1 MAGIT
6 ESTVNAI
13 VGQYLAKK
21 LHLLPEESVKK
32 LFKGR
37 KQPDFSIL
45 EDVKNG
51 PRHTLYVEAEW
62 QSKMMLGM
70 EQMIEYKQL
79 PHADA
84 ALLILYP
91 DYLKESL
98 YQAHVNDE
106 SLIDLLKEVEFKYM
120 AYTAEGVIGI
130 GKNQTIRLDDI
141 PELISNICK
150 SQIELFDDKAWL
162 KILGHIVKGFAT
174 QLDIT
179 KTNFD
184 DALPSGILGGQIETE
199 GLKKRAYVASAY
211 VLINQISFYE
221 ILSRTDCKL
230 FPKIDI
236 DKIKGLSDIQT
247 YHDTALEVD
256 YDSIFSMKIVG
267 SIPPSLLELVI
278 QAIKILR
285 VIPSEFFTSGG
296 LGTIFH
302 TLIPYE
308 IRKPMAAF
316 YTLPETAKLLGKLVV
331 EDKNDTVIDPAC
343 GSGNLLVAAYQAKK
357 EKYGK
362 GFNDEIH
369 AQFLEKDILGIDF
382 MPFAAHLAAMHLAL
396 QNPQY
401 LSAKT
406 NIAIHDAMSV

>member
-1 MAGIT
+1 
-6 ESTVNAI
+6 
-13 VGQYLAKK
+13 
-21 LHLLPEESVKK
+21 
-32 LFKGR
+32 
-37 KQPDFSIL
+37 
-45 EDVKNG
+45 
-51 PRHTLYVEAEW
+51 
-62 QSKMMLGM
+62 
-70 EQMIEYKQL
+70 
-79 PHADA
+79 
-84 ALLILYP
+84 
-91 DYLKESL
+91 
-98 YQAHVNDE
+98 
-106 SLIDLLKEVEFKYM
+106 
-120 AYTAEGVIGI
+120 
-130 GKNQTIRLDDI
+130 
-141 PELISNICK
+141 
-150 SQIELFDDKAWL
+150 
-162 KILGHIVKGFAT
+162 
-174 QLDIT
+174 
-179 KTNFD
+179 
-184 DALPSGILGGQIETE
+184 
-199 GLKKRAYVASAY
+199 
-211 VLINQISFYE
+211 FYE

-406 NIAIHDAMSV
+406 NIAIHDAMSVSEGKKLPMLKDTFGEVKLGQTTLSQFGSSVPVKKENQEFINVSKSDVVIMNPPFSRFQNLALFSKASYSKSIIQYFERRDNYISGNMSFNNYFLLKCEDLLKQNGRVAAVLPASNLVGESTEGIRDYLSKKYTIDMLLVRGDRCNFSEDTELQEILLLMTLKSQNEKAKNTDLFIVKDLFNKDLYKEIISARNSKELSSDWNTINHSRLQLSDNKN